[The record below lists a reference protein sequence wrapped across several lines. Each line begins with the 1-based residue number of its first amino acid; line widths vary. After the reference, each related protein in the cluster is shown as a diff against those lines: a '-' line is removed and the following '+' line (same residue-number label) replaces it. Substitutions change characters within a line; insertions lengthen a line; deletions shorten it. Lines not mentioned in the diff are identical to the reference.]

1 MLQWGYDMAK
11 IGYIR
16 VSTDEQNTDRQHVDG
31 MDKIFVDKV
40 SGGST
45 SGRQALVDMIDW
57 VREGDEVIV
66 HSIDRLARNLAD
78 LQNIIKTLNDKGV
91 TVRFVTE
98 GLSFSHDVKDAM
110 SRLQLQMMGAF
121 AEFERSLIKSR
132 QLEGIAKAKAKGVY
146 KGRVK
151 AIDDGKIVSL
161 RKQGVGVSDIA
172 KMLTISRMSVYRALE
187 MSSNAAA

>member
-1 MLQWGYDMAK
+1 MAK

-16 VSTDEQNTDRQHVDG
+16 VSTDEQNTDRQHMDG

-40 SGGST
+40 SGSST
-45 SGRQALVDMIDW
+45 SGRQALAEMIEW

-78 LQNIIKTLNDKGV
+78 LQQIIKTLNDKGV

-151 AIDDGKIVSL
+151 TVDDHKIVSL

-187 MSSNAAA
+187 MSNNEGK

>member
-1 MLQWGYDMAK
+1 MAK

-16 VSTDEQNTDRQHVDG
+16 VSTDEQNTDRQHMDG
-31 MDKIFVDKV
+31 MDKVFVDKV
-40 SGGST
+40 SGSST
-45 SGRQALVDMIDW
+45 AGRQALADMIEW

-98 GLSFSHDVKDAM
+98 GLSFSHDIKDAM

-151 AIDDGKIVSL
+151 TVDDDKIVSL

-172 KMLTISRMSVYRALE
+172 KMLAISRMSVYRALE
-187 MSSNAAA
+187 MSNNEG